1 MSDMKKGVLT
11 DFARGLII
19 GFIAAVTVFGIVSS
33 LIYANNRKKE
43 ELKNALEYVE
53 KQMEIEALRE
63 DYSGR
68 SADDFLE
75 IPDVRRAADR
85 ASDDFIRKRDEI
97 LQRFRDRIAN

>member
-1 MSDMKKGVLT
+1 MKKIILSDHAKG
-11 DFARGLII
+11 FII
-19 GFIAAVTVFGIVSS
+19 GFLIPAIIMLIICVF
-33 LIYANNRKKE
+33 IYVNNRKKE

-63 DYSGR
+63 DYSSR

-75 IPDVRRAADR
+75 IPDVRRAADG